1 MLWLLVQREVR
12 NLELEGNSENLRLC
26 SIRRC
31 SVKQSRG
38 IRLDRIILLKAMLLA
53 ATLVP
58 ALGLPVYGQQE
69 VDPTWYDPWATQT
82 RVCRAAC
89 EVANAQ
95 PRASA
100 AYQYFLASPSKK
112 TRVKLAGGQ
121 PQGVVVTRH
130 SQK

>member
-1 MLWLLVQREVR
+1 
-12 NLELEGNSENLRLC
+12 
-26 SIRRC
+26 
-31 SVKQSRG
+31 VKQSRG
-38 IRLDRIILLKAMLLA
+38 IRLDRIILLKATLLA

-82 RVCRAAC
+82 RV
-89 EVANAQ
+89 VVQ
-95 PRASA
+95 PAKSRTHSRELR
-100 AYQYFLASPSKK
+100 QHTSTFSPRPHSKK

-121 PQGVVVTRH
+121 RQRVVVTRH